1 MYSGKEISEL
11 VGYTSRVYGLLAALH
26 TLDTDNYPAVE
37 RPAHLPEDKASS
49 PFEKSYDWSTKA
61 CLLLAFLRHVE
72 YTWKDHRGG
81 RSSRASQRSYRCA
94 SD

>member
-37 RPAHLPEDKASS
+37 KPARLPQDRVSLGPTRIGSAI
-49 PFEKSYDWSTKA
+49 
-61 CLLLAFLRHVE
+61 
-72 YTWKDHRGG
+72 
-81 RSSRASQRSYRCA
+81 
-94 SD
+94 